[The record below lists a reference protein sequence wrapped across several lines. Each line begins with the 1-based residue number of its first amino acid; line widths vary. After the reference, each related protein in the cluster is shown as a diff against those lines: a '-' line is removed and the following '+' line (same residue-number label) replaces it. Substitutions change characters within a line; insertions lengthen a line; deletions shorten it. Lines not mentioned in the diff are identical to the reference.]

1 MEFAVCPACGQS
13 VLDDDEENCPF
24 CGASMKAKSGA
35 KPAPGKAGAAAP
47 PKPTAKPAPKAV
59 AKGAADDLPFGLD
72 TAASTSAI
80 AASRQPGKGRT
91 LRVVCPMCETEG
103 YVPETAAGK
112 EVRCANPKCLVP
124 TFVAPEPEPEPVAPP
139 PKKKGNPV
147 LLGVVT
153 TLVVGA
159 IGGAVWFV
167 AGQPEDDGVHVKPVD
182 ITNLTK
188 PRPSGAA
195 TPTVAQ
201 PDPNPTPAADLEKP
215 ATAAPTTDD
224 FRAIVAAALKACEQ
238 ACLLTGNRN
247 RSKPVCRR
255 LTAEAFALSGEVSG
269 AREQIQ
275 QLAAVGS
282 QLPFYQVIPFVEIF
296 WQEHRQGNSR
306 TADEALDQA
315 LAAAEKLPIRGRDQL
330 DVATRLAQALVVAG
344 RLDAARTLIAAHQ
357 ATDLDA
363 EVSAQ
368 FLWLA
373 ADRNGGQIDWLFRKR
388 PVTARQFPQAAA
400 VAAICVLGGDAD
412 RGREFATGWSDP
424 NVQTECL
431 TTWGEAMVWTAPGQ
445 AVAALEPLV
454 TNLPPAAQAMA
465 WARAARV
472 ALVKQSPEVARQSLA
487 KGQAAIANLT
497 PPENYLIPDT
507 KALVKTRPTFEAEW
521 VAAAAAAG
529 ELAVAEFEAGGDPEA
544 VVKSLELS
552 LQFARG
558 LGPAMPAIADQVA
571 TANRLGLKGLT
582 SQVKTELALR
592 TDDEARQMAGVFRRA
607 LTDLETAAQTRFQLQ
622 TTILTRAAQQG
633 LDAAVWRIVAGLSAA
648 EDPAVQERFL
658 ATEVAPWLVEHF
670 RAAGNAADEKTLV
683 AACTA
688 AGLPAL
694 KRPVEAVFEEQI
706 AAGKYAEAW
715 KTVSD
720 RDVRSDVRE
729 ALVIYGAVRQAQTA
743 DPVEK
748 TWQLIGPVIDVV
760 LREQAIEWAAWMAAR
775 RGAAEEV
782 WGHYKD
788 LSSATEIVSLGR
800 GVTAGVQDRLA
811 TSEKP

>member
-1 MEFAVCPACGQS
+1 
-13 VLDDDEENCPF
+13 
-24 CGASMKAKSGA
+24 
-35 KPAPGKAGAAAP
+35 
-47 PKPTAKPAPKAV
+47 
-59 AKGAADDLPFGLD
+59 
-72 TAASTSAI
+72 
-80 AASRQPGKGRT
+80 
-91 LRVVCPMCETEG
+91 MCETEG

-124 TFVAPEPEPEPVAPP
+124 TFVAPEPEPEPIAPP

-153 TLVVGA
+153 TLVVSA
-159 IGGAVWFV
+159 IGGAIWFV
-167 AGQPEDDGVHVKPVD
+167 AGQPEDDGVRVKPVD
-182 ITNLTK
+182 ITNIPK
-188 PRPSGAA
+188 SKPSGVE

-201 PDPNPTPAADLEKP
+201 PDPNAAPAADPKSP
-215 ATAAPTTDD
+215 ATQTPKVEDSQ
-224 FRAIVAAALKACEQ
+224 AIVASALKACEQ

-275 QLAAVGS
+275 QLATVGS

-296 WQEHRQGNSR
+296 WHEHRQGNSR

-330 DVATRLAQALVVAG
+330 DVATRLAHALVVSG

-357 ATDLDA
+357 ATDLDG

-373 ADRNGGQIDWLFRKR
+373 ADRNGSNVDWLFQKR
-388 PVTARQFPQAAA
+388 PVTARQSPQAAA

-412 RGREFATGWSDP
+412 RGRDFATGWTDP
-424 NVQTECL
+424 NVQAECL
-431 TTWGEAMVWTAPGQ
+431 TAWGEAMVWTAPGKALAAIEP
-445 AVAALEPLV
+445 AVA
-454 TNLPPAAQAMA
+454 NLAPAAQAMA

-472 ALVKQSPEVARQSLA
+472 ALVRQSPDVAQQSLA

-497 PPENYLIPDT
+497 PPENYVIPDK

-521 VAAAAAAG
+521 VAAAAGAG
-529 ELAVAEFEAGGDPEA
+529 ELAVAQFEAGGDPEA
-544 VVKSLELS
+544 VAKSLELS

-558 LGPAMPAIADQVA
+558 LGPAVPAIADQVA

-592 TDDEARQMAGVFRRA
+592 TDDEARQMTGVFRRA

-622 TTILTRAAQQG
+622 TTILTRATRQG

-648 EDPAVQERFL
+648 EDLAVQEKFL

-688 AGLPAL
+688 AGLPGL
-694 KRPVEAVFEEQI
+694 TRPVEAVFEEQI
-706 AAGKYAEAW
+706 AAGKYADAW
-715 KTVSD
+715 KTISD
-720 RDVRSDVRE
+720 RDVRADVRE
-729 ALVIYGAVRQAQTA
+729 ALVIFAAVRQAQTT

-748 TWQLIGPVIDVV
+748 TWQLVGPVTDVV
-760 LREQAIEWAAWMAAR
+760 LREQAVEWAAWMAAR
-775 RGAAEEV
+775 RGAAKEV

-788 LSSATEIVSLGR
+788 LASATEIVSLGR
-800 GVTAGVQDRLA
+800 GVIAGVQDRLA
-811 TSEKP
+811 TNEKP